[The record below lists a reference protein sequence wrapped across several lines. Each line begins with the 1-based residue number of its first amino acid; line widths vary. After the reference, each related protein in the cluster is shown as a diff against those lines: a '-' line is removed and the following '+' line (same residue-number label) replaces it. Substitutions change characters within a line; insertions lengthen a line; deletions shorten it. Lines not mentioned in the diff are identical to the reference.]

1 MSPKQMNAD
10 ERDLLL
16 DSLLDGSI
24 DEADLLR
31 IEAELSVDSEVRRQY
46 YRRLKLALLLE
57 REAKGSGQATD
68 RRVGSEKRWGNPAAM
83 LAGVLIG
90 LAASLLLAL
99 VLLPWAK
106 SPNAST
112 SIVEASPTVEPSA
125 SGFAVLKGQSGAV
138 WADQSIVVGDLLPQG
153 ELHLISGQV
162 HVEFFSG
169 VQMVIEGESR
179 FTVDS
184 PMQVTIKSGLARAS
198 VPEPARGFA
207 VKTESGDIID
217 LGTEF
222 AIKVGKGGSDV
233 RVLDGEVELRPRA
246 SDPRTMLG
254 GSALRLDQSGNIAA
268 ASGANLDLISPGD
281 FEAMIQTQQQDR
293 VAGWQEATTLLRS
306 DPRLIA
312 FYQFSAEDLKSR
324 QVRNLAGD
332 EKAIASDGAVVAAEY
347 AVDRW
352 GRAGEA
358 FDFSRLGSRVRVDVP
373 GQHRG
378 LTLNCWV
385 KINSLDRWY
394 NSLFLTDGH
403 GDREPH
409 WQIMDDG
416 RVFFSV
422 KVPPPNDPNV
432 AVRQHEFYSPS
443 IWGASLSGRWIM
455 LSVTYDVDARVV
467 THYLNGVAISS
478 EAIPEFALIESIQ
491 IGEAS
496 ICNWSEPMY
505 RTDAQF
511 VVRNLNGSMDE
522 FAIYSGSLSA
532 EEILKLYRVGNPND
546 L

>member
-57 REAKGSGQATD
+57 REAKGGGQATD
-68 RRVGSEKRWGNPAAM
+68 RRVGFEKRWGNPAAM

-207 VKTESGDIID
+207 VKT
-217 LGTEF
+217 
-222 AIKVGKGGSDV
+222 
-233 RVLDGEVELRPRA
+233 
-246 SDPRTMLG
+246 
-254 GSALRLDQSGNIAA
+254 
-268 ASGANLDLISPGD
+268 
-281 FEAMIQTQQQDR
+281 
-293 VAGWQEATTLLRS
+293 
-306 DPRLIA
+306 
-312 FYQFSAEDLKSR
+312 
-324 QVRNLAGD
+324 
-332 EKAIASDGAVVAAEY
+332 
-347 AVDRW
+347 
-352 GRAGEA
+352 
-358 FDFSRLGSRVRVDVP
+358 
-373 GQHRG
+373 
-378 LTLNCWV
+378 
-385 KINSLDRWY
+385 
-394 NSLFLTDGH
+394 
-403 GDREPH
+403 
-409 WQIMDDG
+409 
-416 RVFFSV
+416 
-422 KVPPPNDPNV
+422 
-432 AVRQHEFYSPS
+432 
-443 IWGASLSGRWIM
+443 
-455 LSVTYDVDARVV
+455 
-467 THYLNGVAISS
+467 
-478 EAIPEFALIESIQ
+478 
-491 IGEAS
+491 
-496 ICNWSEPMY
+496 
-505 RTDAQF
+505 
-511 VVRNLNGSMDE
+511 
-522 FAIYSGSLSA
+522 
-532 EEILKLYRVGNPND
+532 
-546 L
+546 